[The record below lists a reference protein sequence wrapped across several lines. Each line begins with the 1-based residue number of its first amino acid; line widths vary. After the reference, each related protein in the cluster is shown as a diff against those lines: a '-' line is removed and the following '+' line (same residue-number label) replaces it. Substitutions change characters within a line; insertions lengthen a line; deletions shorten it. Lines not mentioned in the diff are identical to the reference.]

1 MHSVGK
7 SVLVFGGTGFV
18 GRALVLALTAAG
30 HEVTVPSR
38 FAFRHRDLNLTP
50 NVRLVEF
57 DPDTTD
63 EELIALMQGHQVL
76 VNLVGILNEP
86 RHNGQT
92 FRRVHVKWSR
102 RLIRAAERSGIHR
115 YLHMSA
121 LNADPDGPS
130 YYLRS
135 KGEAEDW
142 VHEFGAE
149 HGIDV
154 TSFRPSVIFGFG
166 DSFLNHFAGLAR
178 WMPGVF
184 PLACANARFS
194 PVFVGDVVARFVAAM
209 NDPQTFGR
217 RIDLCGPRNYSLREL
232 VTYAARTSGHPR
244 WVIGLPD
251 WLARLQAF
259 VLEFVPGKPFTR
271 DNYASLQLDSVCTD
285 EASRQ
290 PTALEQIAPGYL
302 GKH

>member
-102 RLIRAAERSGIHR
+102 RLIRAAERAGIHR

-259 VLEFVPGKPFTR
+259 VLEFAPGKPFTR

>member
-102 RLIRAAERSGIHR
+102 RLIRAAERAGIHR

-166 DSFLNHFAGLAR
+166 DSFLNRFAGLAR

-259 VLEFVPGKPFTR
+259 VLEFAPGKPFTR

>member
-1 MHSVGK
+1 MHPVGK

-30 HEVTVPSR
+30 HEVTLPSR
-38 FAFRHRDLNLTP
+38 FAFRHRDLKLTP

-57 DPDTTD
+57 SPDATD
-63 EELIALMQGHQVL
+63 EELIALMQGHHVL

-86 RHNGQT
+86 RHNGKT
-92 FRRVHVKWSR
+92 FRQVHVKWSR
-102 RLIRAAERSGIHR
+102 RLIRAAERAGIHR

-166 DSFLNHFAGLAR
+166 DSFLNRFAGLAR
-178 WMPGVF
+178 LMPGVF

-194 PVFVGDVVARFVAAM
+194 PVFVGDVVARFVAAL
-209 NDPQTFGR
+209 NDPETFGR
-217 RIDLCGPRNYSLREL
+217 RIDLCGPRDYSLREL

-251 WLARLQAF
+251 WLSRLQAF
-259 VLEFVPGKPFTR
+259 VLEFAPGKPFTR
-271 DNYASLQLDSVCTD
+271 DNYASLQLDSVCTS
-285 EASRQ
+285 EGSRQ
-290 PTALEQIAPGYL
+290 STALEQIAPGYL
-302 GKH
+302 GKR

>member
-1 MHSVGK
+1 MHPVGK

-30 HEVTVPSR
+30 HEVTLPSR
-38 FAFRHRDLNLTP
+38 FAFRHRDLKLTP

-57 DPDTTD
+57 DPDATD

-86 RHNGQT
+86 RHNGKI
-92 FRRVHVKWSR
+92 FRQVHVKWSR
-102 RLIRAAERSGIHR
+102 RLIRAAERAGIHR

-166 DSFLNHFAGLAR
+166 DSFLNRFAGLAR
-178 WMPGVF
+178 LMPGVF

-194 PVFVGDVVARFVAAM
+194 PVFVGDVVARFVAAL
-209 NDPQTFGR
+209 NDPETFGR
-217 RIDLCGPRNYSLREL
+217 RIDLCGPRDYSLREL

-251 WLARLQAF
+251 WLSRLQAF
-259 VLEFVPGKPFTR
+259 VLEFAPGKPFTR
-271 DNYASLQLDSVCTD
+271 DNYASLQLDSVCTS
-285 EASRQ
+285 EGSRQ
-290 PTALEQIAPGYL
+290 STALEQIAPGYL
-302 GKH
+302 GKR